1 MAVTIND
8 VRFSY
13 CNLFQPKTTQDGTLK
28 YGVTILIP
36 KTNVQAKAIVDAA
49 IEAATIDGIQK
60 KWGGQRPALVT
71 TCIHDGDGGRPT
83 DHEPYGEE
91 CRGCWVLTATNKD
104 KPFVVD
110 AMVQNI
116 INPVEVYSG
125 MWGNVSLNFYS
136 YNNKKKGIGCGLN
149 GVQKTA
155 DGDPLTSHVTAE
167 DAFKPVGAASAFTQP
182 AMPQAYAQA
191 PGQAY
196 SNQAQ
201 QAYATPAQQAY
212 MPQGYQTQAQAQAH
226 QPLAQAQT
234 PAAVDPITGQPLTF

>member
-1 MAVTIND
+1 M
-8 VRFSY
+8 
-13 CNLFQPKTTQDGTLK
+13 
-28 YGVTILIP
+28 
-36 KTNVQAKAIVDAA
+36 
-49 IEAATIDGIQK
+49 
-60 KWGGQRPALVT
+60 
-71 TCIHDGDGGRPT
+71 
-83 DHEPYGEE
+83 
-91 CRGCWVLTATNKD
+91 LTATNKD